1 MRGGNPRQLEPINLP
16 KIGVS
21 GNINL
26 RPNDPNNIKVKKS
39 AISSNTANVFFNQ
52 PKKQKNYCSTNLKD
66 GIYKIKKPKIT
77 SESPGQIDEIVP
89 ERDNED
95 NDKEPVKNHESP
107 GENKNNDSFINELEI
122 LLTNVNP
129 KTQEDDVR
137 SVDEDSTPDPHINF
151 EHIND
156 INKCRPQTSYGGI
169 NQRKHRL
176 QMALNGANGQPKTKI
191 KNVTQQNFMINPF
204 EFGMQN
210 DEY

>member
-1 MRGGNPRQLEPINLP
+1 M
-16 KIGVS
+16 
-21 GNINL
+21 
-26 RPNDPNNIKVKKS
+26 
-39 AISSNTANVFFNQ
+39 
-52 PKKQKNYCSTNLKD
+52 KD

-191 KNVTQQNFMINPF
+191 KLHGKKIVLF
-204 EFGMQN
+204 ETKTAEEAYEILGN
-210 DEY
+210 KVLEYKFIYVIICILDKSAQEGKFVIRA